1 MIGSFKFDGGIQ
13 TILLVVLILVIGGY
27 LYLEIRKLSSEVSRL
42 KKLCVREKDIEDPP
56 SLSTLFQSPKDGP
69 VDPTPKT
76 QLMQTQDMQ
85 PKPMQPQAM
94 QPQDM
99 QPQSVFM
106 QGSLK
111 SLMEQTMIDET
122 PNEAEV
128 DEGSMISEVST
139 TMNDADIASND
150 ADIEINDA
158 DISTNDADI
167 ETNDADVSTNDADDV
182 SDIKIITKDQDPYQ
196 DMTVSELKAI
206 LQERGLPLSG
216 NKTKLINRIKDNVT
230 VEKM

>member
-1 MIGSFKFDGGIQ
+1 
-13 TILLVVLILVIGGY
+13 
-27 LYLEIRKLSSEVSRL
+27 
-42 KKLCVREKDIEDPP
+42 
-56 SLSTLFQSPKDGP
+56 
-69 VDPTPKT
+69 
-76 QLMQTQDMQ
+76 
-85 PKPMQPQAM
+85 
-94 QPQDM
+94 
-99 QPQSVFM
+99 M

-139 TMNDADIASND
+139 TMNDAT
-150 ADIEINDA
+150 INDA
-158 DISTNDADI
+158 DIATNDTDI
-167 ETNDADVSTNDADDV
+167 ETNNADISTNNTDIATNDADDV

-196 DMTVSELKAI
+196 DMTISELKAI